1 MYYENSAPA
10 RIQTETDKRLELFA
24 LSLRHGGILG
34 AKAPDNLIK
43 NKKYLLD
50 FSLRFMVSKSNHIFC
65 MRLRLFHFP

>member
-34 AKAPDNLIK
+34 AKAPDNLIRI
-43 NKKYLLD
+43 LL
-50 FSLRFMVSKSNHIFC
+50 
-65 MRLRLFHFP
+65 